1 MAPNSSKSAS
11 LQDPPSAGEKA
22 SLLPTKQSEAA
33 RPQHHSIIL
42 NVCSFILVTEFCER
56 LAYYGL
62 SGSLPIFFHR
72 NLGLSTVLATE
83 LNSTFTSL
91 SYLTPLLGAY
101 VADSHLGRFQT
112 IVVFCLLY
120 IFGLA
125 LCVFAALPAVSSL
138 PLFMLGLFGGVG
150 FGAGGIKPN
159 VVVLGAD
166 QFDVDIPAQRAEKD
180 SFFNWFYWAINVGAT
195 FSYGVLTNLA
205 VNGLPPYISTEYGFF
220 ASFAIPS
227 AAFVLAAVV
236 FYAGKSRY
244 RRVPPK
250 GSALSKFFSV
260 LMQAGARS
268 ARGKLVLSGGMAF
281 APGIVLTTAS
291 YFIQDDVTHM
301 AVALTGAGAVAYGT
315 FVLVFSGAA
324 TDWLRLA
331 TRANGGSFSTQEV
344 QDAAQVVRLAPYLGI
359 IIIFWAVYGQMN
371 SNFVVQGCQM
381 DLRVQGSE
389 GASGKPVLLSSAM
402 LNVVD
407 SAVILV
413 FIPVFDRL
421 LYPLLTKMGIYP
433 SLLRKIGAGLV
444 FAMLAMVAAGWTEQV
459 RKSSPMIQGISS
471 NCSAAGETLP
481 MSTMSVWW
489 QTPQYVLVGVA
500 EILTS
505 ISAYDLFY
513 SEVPESMRSV
523 CQALNLLTTTLG
535 FIVAGALNS
544 IFSFWVTSD
553 LNDGHLEYI
562 YCMLALLV
570 LLLLVAFVFVSQ
582 SFEYHVPPP
591 GLDTVSG
598 FSPALSR
605 AARELRKKLQF
616 QRNGRK

>member
-1 MAPNSSKSAS
+1 MAPHTGKQS
-11 LQDPPSAGEKA
+11 LQERPNAEEKE
-22 SLLPTKQSEAA
+22 SLLPTKRAPNPSC
-33 RPQHHSIIL
+33 PQYRSVIVS
-42 NVCSFILVTEFCER
+42 VCSFILVTEFCER

-91 SYLTPLLGAY
+91 SYLTRCSAP
-101 VADSHLGRFQT
+101 
-112 IVVFCLLY
+112 
-120 IFGLA
+120 
-125 LCVFAALPAVSSL
+125 VSSL

-150 FGAGGIKPN
+150 FGAGGIKPS

-205 VNGLPPYISTEYGFF
+205 VNGLPPYISADFGFF

-227 AAFVLAAVV
+227 AAFVLAALV
-236 FYAGKSRY
+236 FYAGKGRY

-250 GSALSKFFSV
+250 GGALSKFFSV
-260 LMQAGARS
+260 LIQAGSRS
-268 ARGKLVLSGGMAF
+268 RRGKLVLSGGLAF
-281 APGIVLTTAS
+281 APGIVLTTVS
-291 YFIQDDVTHM
+291 YFIQDDFTHM
-301 AVALTGAGAVAYGT
+301 AVALVGAGAVAYGT
-315 FVLVFSGAA
+315 FVLIFSGAA

-331 TRANGGSFSTQEV
+331 TRTNGGSFSF
-344 QDAAQVVRLAPYLGI
+344 QDVAQVVRLAPYLGI

-407 SAVILV
+407 SGVILI

-421 LYPLLTKMGIYP
+421 LYPLSTKMGIYP
-433 SLLRKIGAGLV
+433 TLLRKIGAGLV
-444 FAMLAMVAAGWTEQV
+444 FALLSMLAAGWVEQI
-459 RKSSPMIQGISS
+459 RKSSSMIEGISS
-471 NCSAAGETLP
+471 NCSAAGESLP
-481 MSTMSVWW
+481 MSSISVWW

-535 FIVAGALNS
+535 FIVAGAINS

-562 YCMLALLV
+562 YFLMAFLV
-570 LLLLVAFVFVSQ
+570 LVLLVAFIFVSQ

-591 GLDTVSG
+591 GVDSVSG

-616 QRNGRK
+616 QRNGSK

>member
-1 MAPNSSKSAS
+1 MAPHTGKQS
-11 LQDPPSAGEKA
+11 LQERPNAEEKE
-22 SLLPTKQSEAA
+22 SLLPTKRAPNPSC
-33 RPQHHSIIL
+33 PQYRSVIVS
-42 NVCSFILVTEFCER
+42 VCSFILVTEFCER

-91 SYLTPLLGAY
+91 SYLTPLLGAS
-101 VADSHLGRFQT
+101 VRRRH
-112 IVVFCLLY
+112 
-120 IFGLA
+120 
-125 LCVFAALPAVSSL
+125 P
-138 PLFMLGLFGGVG
+138 
-150 FGAGGIKPN
+150 
-159 VVVLGAD
+159 
-166 QFDVDIPAQRAEKD
+166 RATSGKD

-205 VNGLPPYISTEYGFF
+205 VNGLPPYISADFGFF

-227 AAFVLAAVV
+227 AAFVLAALV
-236 FYAGKSRY
+236 FYAGKGRY

-250 GSALSKFFSV
+250 GGALSKFFSV
-260 LMQAGARS
+260 LIQAGSRS
-268 ARGKLVLSGGMAF
+268 RRGKLVLSGGLAF
-281 APGIVLTTAS
+281 APGIVLTTVS
-291 YFIQDDVTHM
+291 YFIQDDFTHM
-301 AVALTGAGAVAYGT
+301 AVALVGAGAVAYGT
-315 FVLVFSGAA
+315 FVLIFSGAA

-331 TRANGGSFSTQEV
+331 TRTNGGSFSF
-344 QDAAQVVRLAPYLGI
+344 QDVAQVVRLAPYLGI

-407 SAVILV
+407 SGVILI

-421 LYPLLTKMGIYP
+421 LYPLSTKMGIYP
-433 SLLRKIGAGLV
+433 TLLRKIGAGLV
-444 FAMLAMVAAGWTEQV
+444 FALLSMLAAGWVEQI
-459 RKSSPMIQGISS
+459 RKSSSMIEGISS
-471 NCSAAGETLP
+471 NCSAAGESLP
-481 MSTMSVWW
+481 MSSISVWW

-535 FIVAGALNS
+535 FIVAGAINS

-562 YCMLALLV
+562 YFLMAFLV
-570 LLLLVAFVFVSQ
+570 LVLLVAFIFVSQ

-591 GLDTVSG
+591 GVDSVSG

-616 QRNGRK
+616 QRNGSK

>member
-1 MAPNSSKSAS
+1 QYRSVIVS
-11 LQDPPSAGEKA
+11 
-22 SLLPTKQSEAA
+22 
-33 RPQHHSIIL
+33 
-42 NVCSFILVTEFCER
+42 VCSFILVTEFCER

-101 VADSHLGRFQT
+101 VADRYLGRFST
-112 IVVFCLLY
+112 IVLFCLLY
-120 IFGLA
+120 IAGLA
-125 LCVFAALPAVSSL
+125 LCVFASLPAVSSL

-180 SFFNWFYWAINVGAT
+180 SFFNCQWAP
-195 FSYGVLTNLA
+195 A
-205 VNGLPPYISTEYGFF
+205 VHPADFGFF

-227 AAFVLAAVV
+227 AAFVLAALV
-236 FYAGKSRY
+236 FYAGKGRY

-260 LMQAGARS
+260 LIQAGSRS
-268 ARGKLVLSGGMAF
+268 RRGKLVLSGGLAF
-281 APGIVLTTAS
+281 APGIVLTTVS
-291 YFIQDDVTHM
+291 YFIQDDFTHM
-301 AVALTGAGAVAYGT
+301 AVALVGAGAVAYGT
-315 FVLVFSGAA
+315 FVLIFSGAA

-331 TRANGGSFSTQEV
+331 TRTNGGSFSFQDV

-407 SAVILV
+407 SGVILI

-433 SLLRKIGAGLV
+433 TLLRKIGAGLV
-444 FAMLAMVAAGWTEQV
+444 FALLSMLAAGWVEQIC
-459 RKSSPMIQGISS
+459 KSSPMIEGISS
-471 NCSAAGETLP
+471 NCSAAGESLP
-481 MSTMSVWW
+481 MSSISVWW

-513 SEVPESMRSV
+513 SEVPESMRGV

-535 FIVAGALNS
+535 FIVAGAINS

-562 YCMLALLV
+562 YFLMAFLV
-570 LLLLVAFVFVSQ
+570 LVLLVAFIFVSQ

-591 GLDTVSG
+591 GVDSVSG

-616 QRNGRK
+616 QRNGSK

>member
-1 MAPNSSKSAS
+1 MAPNTDKRPA
-11 LQDPPSAGEKA
+11 LQDPPNVGETA
-22 SLLPTKQSEAA
+22 SLLPVKQSSAG
-33 RPQHHSIIL
+33 PPPKSIIL

-62 SGSLPIFFHR
+62 SGSLPIFFHKK
-72 NLGLSTVLATE
+72 LGLSSVLATE

-101 VADSHLGRFQT
+101 VADRHLGRFAT
-112 IVVFCLLY
+112 IVAFCGIY
-120 IFGLA
+120 IVGLA
-125 LCVFAALPAVSSL
+125 MCVFAALPTVLSM

-166 QFDVDIPAQRAEKD
+166 QFDVSVPAQRREKD

-195 FSYGVLTNLA
+195 FSFGVLTNLA
-205 VNGLPPYISTEYGFF
+205 VNGLPPYISADYGFF

-227 AAFVLAAVV
+227 TAFVLAATV
-236 FYAGKSRY
+236 FYMGKARY

-250 GSALSKFFSV
+250 GSALRQFFAV
-260 LMQAGARS
+260 LTEAGARS
-268 ARGKLVLSGGMAF
+268 RRGRLVLSGGLAF
-281 APGIVLTTAS
+281 VPGIVLTTSS
-291 YFIQDDVTHM
+291 YFIQDAFTHM
-301 AVALTGAGAVAYGT
+301 AVALAGAGCVAYGT
-315 FVLVFSGAA
+315 FVLVCSGAA

-331 TRANGGSFSTQEV
+331 TRAKGGSFSSQEV
-344 QDAAQVVRLAPYLGI
+344 QDATQVVRLAPYLGV

-381 DLRVQGSE
+381 DLRVGGQDAGDS
-389 GASGKPVLLSSAM
+389 PVLLSSAM
-402 LNVVD
+402 LNIVD
-407 SAVILV
+407 SGVILL

-421 LYPLLTKMGIYP
+421 LYPMLTRMGIYP
-433 SLLRKIGAGLV
+433 TLLRKIGAGLV
-444 FAMLAMVAAGWTEQV
+444 FAMLAMLAAGWTEQV
-459 RKSSPMIQGISS
+459 RKRSPLIEGVAS

-481 MSTMSVWW
+481 MATLSVWW
-489 QTPQYVLVGVA
+489 QTPQYVLVGIS

-562 YCMLALLV
+562 YFMLALLV
-570 LLLLVAFVFVSQ
+570 LVLLLAFVFVSQ

-591 GLDTVSG
+591 GADSVSG

-605 AARELRKKLQF
+605 AARELRKKLRF
-616 QRNGRK
+616 QRNGN

>member
-1 MAPNSSKSAS
+1 MAPNSASKSA
-11 LQDPPSAGEKA
+11 LQDAGEQTN
-22 SLLPTKQSEAA
+22 LLPVKRSEAA
-33 RPQHHSIIL
+33 RPQYRSIIVS
-42 NVCSFILVTEFCER
+42 VCSFILVTEFCER

-101 VADSHLGRFQT
+101 VADRHLGRFST
-112 IVVFCLLY
+112 IVAFCSLY
-120 IFGLA
+120 IAGLA

-205 VNGLPPYISTEYGFF
+205 VNGLPPYISADYGFF

-236 FYAGKSRY
+236 FYAGKARY

-260 LMQAGARS
+260 LVQAGSRS
-268 ARGKLVLSGGMAF
+268 TRGKLVLSGGLAF
-281 APGIVLTTAS
+281 VPGIVLTTAS
-291 YFIQDDVTHM
+291 YFIQDDFTHM
-301 AVALTGAGAVAYGT
+301 AVALAGAGAVAYGT

-331 TRANGGSFSTQEV
+331 TRTNGGSFSSQEV
-344 QDAAQVVRLAPYLGI
+344 QDATQVVRLAPYLGI

-407 SAVILV
+407 SGVILV

-433 SLLRKIGAGLV
+433 TLLRKIGAGLV
-444 FAMLAMVAAGWTEQV
+444 FAMLAMIAAGWTEQI
-459 RKSSPMIQGISS
+459 RKSSPMIEGVSS

-489 QTPQYVLVGVA
+489 QTPQYVLVGVS

-562 YCMLALLV
+562 YYMLALLV
-570 LLLLVAFVFVSQ
+570 LVLLVAFMFVSQ

-616 QRNGRK
+616 QRNGRKK

>member
-1 MAPNSSKSAS
+1 MAPNSGKKTE
-11 LQDPPSAGEKA
+11 LQEKTT
-22 SLLPTKQSEAA
+22 LLPTKQLAA
-33 RPQHHSIIL
+33 SRPQYRSIIVS
-42 NVCSFILVTEFCER
+42 VCSFILVTEFCER

-101 VADSHLGRFQT
+101 VADRHLGRFST
-112 IVVFCLLY
+112 IVLFCSLY
-120 IFGLA
+120 VAGLA
-125 LCVFAALPAVSSL
+125 LCVFASLPSVSSL

-205 VNGLPPYISTEYGFF
+205 VNGFPPYISPNFGFF

-227 AAFVLAAVV
+227 AAFVLAALV
-236 FYAGKSRY
+236 FYAGKERY
-244 RRVPPK
+244 RRIPPK

-260 LMQAGARS
+260 LVQAGARS
-268 ARGKLVLSGGMAF
+268 RRGKLVLSGGLAF
-281 APGIVLTTAS
+281 VPGIVLTTVS
-291 YFIQDDVTHM
+291 YFIQDEFTHM
-301 AVALTGAGAVAYGT
+301 AVALVGAGAVAYGT
-315 FVLVFSGAA
+315 FVLIFSGAA

-331 TRANGGSFSTQEV
+331 TRSNGGSFSTQEV

-381 DLRVQGSE
+381 DLRVKGSD
-389 GASGKPVLLSSAM
+389 GVLLSSAM
-402 LNVVD
+402 LNIVD
-407 SAVILV
+407 SGVILV

-433 SLLRKIGAGLV
+433 TLLRKIGAGLV
-444 FAMLAMVAAGWTEQV
+444 FAMLAMLAAGWMEQI
-459 RKSSPMIQGISS
+459 RKSSPVIEGISS
-471 NCSAAGETLP
+471 NCSAAGESLP
-481 MSTMSVWW
+481 MSTISVWW

-562 YCMLALLV
+562 YYMLALLV
-570 LLLLVAFVFVSQ
+570 LILLIAFMLVSQ

-591 GLDTVSG
+591 GLDSVSG

>member
-1 MAPNSSKSAS
+1 MAPNSASKSA
-11 LQDPPSAGEKA
+11 LQDAGEQTN
-22 SLLPTKQSEAA
+22 LLPVKRSEAA
-33 RPQHHSIIL
+33 RPQYRSIIVS
-42 NVCSFILVTEFCER
+42 VCSFILVTEFCER

-101 VADSHLGRFQT
+101 VADRHLGRFST
-112 IVVFCLLY
+112 IVAFCSLY
-120 IFGLA
+120 IAGLA

-205 VNGLPPYISTEYGFF
+205 VNGLPPYISADYGFF

-236 FYAGKSRY
+236 FYAGKARY

-260 LMQAGARS
+260 LVQAGSRS
-268 ARGKLVLSGGMAF
+268 TRGKLVLSGGLAF
-281 APGIVLTTAS
+281 VPGIVLTTAS
-291 YFIQDDVTHM
+291 YFIQDDFTHM
-301 AVALTGAGAVAYGT
+301 AVALAGAGAVAYGT

-331 TRANGGSFSTQEV
+331 TRTNGGSFSSQEV
-344 QDAAQVVRLAPYLGI
+344 QDATQVVRLAPYLGI

-407 SAVILV
+407 SGVILV

-433 SLLRKIGAGLV
+433 TLLRKIGAGLV
-444 FAMLAMVAAGWTEQV
+444 FAMLSMIAAGWTEQI
-459 RKSSPMIQGISS
+459 RKSSPMIEGVSS

-489 QTPQYVLVGVA
+489 QTPQYVLVGVS

-562 YCMLALLV
+562 YYMLALLV
-570 LLLLVAFVFVSQ
+570 LVLLVAFMFVSQ

>member
-1 MAPNSSKSAS
+1 
-11 LQDPPSAGEKA
+11 
-22 SLLPTKQSEAA
+22 
-33 RPQHHSIIL
+33 
-42 NVCSFILVTEFCER
+42 
-56 LAYYGL
+56 
-62 SGSLPIFFHR
+62 
-72 NLGLSTVLATE
+72 
-83 LNSTFTSL
+83 
-91 SYLTPLLGAY
+91 
-101 VADSHLGRFQT
+101 
-112 IVVFCLLY
+112 
-120 IFGLA
+120 
-125 LCVFAALPAVSSL
+125 
-138 PLFMLGLFGGVG
+138 
-150 FGAGGIKPN
+150 
-159 VVVLGAD
+159 
-166 QFDVDIPAQRAEKD
+166 
-180 SFFNWFYWAINVGAT
+180 
-195 FSYGVLTNLA
+195 
-205 VNGLPPYISTEYGFF
+205 
-220 ASFAIPS
+220 
-227 AAFVLAAVV
+227 
-236 FYAGKSRY
+236 
-244 RRVPPK
+244 
-250 GSALSKFFSV
+250 
-260 LMQAGARS
+260 
-268 ARGKLVLSGGMAF
+268 
-281 APGIVLTTAS
+281 
-291 YFIQDDVTHM
+291 M

>member
-1 MAPNSSKSAS
+1 MAPHTDKQN
-11 LQDPPSAGEKA
+11 LQERPNAGEKA
-22 SLLPTKQSEAA
+22 SLLPTKQSERGSSPA
-33 RPQHHSIIL
+33 RPQYRSVIVS
-42 NVCSFILVTEFCER
+42 VCSFILVTEFCER

-101 VADSHLGRFQT
+101 VADRYLGRFST
-112 IVVFCLLY
+112 IVLFCLLY
-120 IFGLA
+120 IAGLA
-125 LCVFAALPAVSSL
+125 LCVFASLPAVSSL

-205 VNGLPPYISTEYGFF
+205 VNGLPPYISADFGFF

-227 AAFVLAAVV
+227 AAFVLAALV
-236 FYAGKSRY
+236 FYAGKGRY

-260 LMQAGARS
+260 LIQAGSRS
-268 ARGKLVLSGGMAF
+268 SRGKLVLSGGLAF
-281 APGIVLTTAS
+281 IPGIVLTTVS
-291 YFIQDDVTHM
+291 YFIQDDFTHM
-301 AVALTGAGAVAYGT
+301 AVALVGAGAVAYGT
-315 FVLVFSGAA
+315 FVLIFSGAA

-331 TRANGGSFSTQEV
+331 TRTNGGSFSFQEV

-381 DLRVQGSE
+381 DLR
-389 GASGKPVLLSSAM
+389 
-402 LNVVD
+402 
-407 SAVILV
+407 
-413 FIPVFDRL
+413 
-421 LYPLLTKMGIYP
+421 MGIYP
-433 SLLRKIGAGLV
+433 TLLRKVGAGLV
-444 FAMLAMVAAGWTEQV
+444 FALLAMLAAGWVEQI
-459 RKSSPMIQGISS
+459 RKSSPMIEGISS
-471 NCSAAGETLP
+471 NCSAAGESLP
-481 MSTMSVWW
+481 MSSISVWW
-489 QTPQYVLVGVA
+489 QTPQYVLVGIA

-535 FIVAGALNS
+535 FIVAGAINS

-553 LNDGHLEYI
+553 LNNGHLEYI
-562 YCMLALLV
+562 YYMMAFLV
-570 LLLLVAFVFVSQ
+570 FVLLVAFVFVSQ

-591 GLDTVSG
+591 GLDSVSG

-616 QRNGRK
+616 QRNGSN

>member
-1 MAPNSSKSAS
+1 MAPNTGKAT
-11 LQDPPSAGEKA
+11 LQDRPKTGEKA
-22 SLLPTKQSEAA
+22 SLLPTKTSENA
-33 RPQHHSIIL
+33 RPQHRSIIVS
-42 NVCSFILVTEFCER
+42 VCSFILVTEFCER

-101 VADSHLGRFQT
+101 VADRHLGRFST
-112 IVVFCLLY
+112 IVVFCFLY
-120 IFGLA
+120 VAGLA
-125 LCVFAALPAVSSL
+125 LCVFASLPAVSSL
-138 PLFMLGLFGGVG
+138 PLFMIGLFGGVG

-180 SFFNWFYWAINVGAT
+180 SFFNWFYWAINIGAT

-205 VNGLPPYISTEYGFF
+205 VNGLPPYISADYGFF

-236 FYAGKSRY
+236 FYSGKSRY

-260 LMQAGARS
+260 LIQAGSRS
-268 ARGKLVLSGGMAF
+268 SRGKLVLSGGLAF
-281 APGIVLTTAS
+281 VPGIVLTTVS
-291 YFIQDDVTHM
+291 YFIQDELTHM
-301 AVALTGAGAVAYGT
+301 TVALIGAGAVAYGT

-331 TRANGGSFSTQEV
+331 TRANGGSFSSQEV
-344 QDAAQVVRLAPYLGI
+344 QDAMQVVRLAPYLGI
-359 IIIFWAVYGQMN
+359 IIVFWAVYGQMN

-381 DLRVQGSE
+381 DLRVRGSDD
-389 GASGKPVLLSSAM
+389 VLLSSAM

-407 SAVILV
+407 SGVILI

-433 SLLRKIGAGLV
+433 TLLRKVGAGLV
-444 FAMLAMVAAGWTEQV
+444 FSMLAMLVAGWTEQI
-459 RKSSPMIQGISS
+459 RKSSPMVEGIAS
-471 NCSAAGETLP
+471 NCSAAGESLP
-481 MSTMSVWW
+481 MSTISVWW
-489 QTPQYVLVGVA
+489 QTPQYVLVGFA

-505 ISAYDLFY
+505 ISSYDLFY

-544 IFSFWVTSD
+544 IFSFWIPSN

-562 YCMLALLV
+562 YFLMAFLV
-570 LLLLVAFVFVSQ
+570 LILLVAFVVVSQ

-591 GLDTVSG
+591 GLDSVSG